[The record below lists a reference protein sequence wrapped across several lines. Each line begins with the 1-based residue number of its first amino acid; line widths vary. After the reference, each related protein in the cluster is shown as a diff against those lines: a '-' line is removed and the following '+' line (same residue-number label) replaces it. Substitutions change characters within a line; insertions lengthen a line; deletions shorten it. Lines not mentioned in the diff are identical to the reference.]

1 MLCCERN
8 KALTLAGEEWIG
20 ADEQRM
26 GTLLGE
32 ACENLI
38 EVVFGDRISAL

>member
-1 MLCCERN
+1 MLCRERN
-8 KALTLAGEEWIG
+8 KALTLTREQWIG

-26 GTLLGE
+26 GALLGK

-38 EVVFGDRISAL
+38 EVVFGDRI